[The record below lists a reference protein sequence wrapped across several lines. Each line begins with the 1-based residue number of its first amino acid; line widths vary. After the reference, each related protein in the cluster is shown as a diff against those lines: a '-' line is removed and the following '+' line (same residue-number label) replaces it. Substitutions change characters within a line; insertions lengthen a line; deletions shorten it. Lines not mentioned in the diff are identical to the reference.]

1 MLEEFKEDEIIKKA
15 GGRFRLTTLLQKR
28 MVALNRGTPPLVDLP
43 TKNLLEI
50 AVREIM
56 EGKIYLDDSGNVAIT
71 SDGSPTEADDFGD
84 GGPSEIDV

>member
-1 MLEEFKEDEIIKKA
+1 MLEEFKEDEIVRKA

-56 EGKIYLDDSGNVAIT
+56 EGKIYLDSSGEVAVS
-71 SDGSPTEADDFGD
+71 SDGSPKEADEFAD
-84 GGPSEIDV
+84 GGPTERDV